1 MSEDNILL
9 YVTSI
14 LCIILNLYLLKVNKK
29 VALIVLIFFA
39 LYSLYFYYKMI
50 YQGEHGSVLLW
61 WFLLIALNAM
71 NILFDVAYLIYKK
84 YF

>member
-1 MSEDNILL
+1 MSDDNILL
-9 YVTSI
+9 YATSI

-71 NILFDVAYLIYKK
+71 NILFDVAFLIYKK
-84 YF
+84 

>member
-9 YVTSI
+9 YATSI

-71 NILFDVAYLIYKK
+71 NILFDVVYLIYKK

>member
-1 MSEDNILL
+1 MSDDNILL
-9 YVTSI
+9 YATSI

-71 NILFDVAYLIYKK
+71 NILFDVAFLIYKK